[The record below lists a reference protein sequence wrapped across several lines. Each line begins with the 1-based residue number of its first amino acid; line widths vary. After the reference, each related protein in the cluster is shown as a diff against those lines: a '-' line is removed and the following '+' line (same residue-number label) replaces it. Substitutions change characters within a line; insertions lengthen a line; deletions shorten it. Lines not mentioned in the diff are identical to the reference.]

1 MNRINEGDKFA
12 LNLEIF
18 GLLSPPW
25 GTQVQFRS
33 KISESEAIRA
43 DYPEIGVR
51 QFGRF
56 NWLGLWT
63 LYLKEV
69 RRFTKVW
76 MQTLDGSD
84 CHDPAVFGDFFTRF
98 GWFAPRY

>member
-1 MNRINEGDKFA
+1 MEHAETPSVENQR
-12 LNLEIF
+12 
-18 GLLSPPW
+18 
-25 GTQVQFRS
+25 
-33 KISESEAIRA
+33 IRA
-43 DYPEIGVR
+43 LSGDYPRIGVR

-76 MQTLDGSD
+76 MQTLMAPISR
-84 CHDPAVFGDFFTRF
+84 PAVFGDFFARF
-98 GWFAPRY
+98 GRSAPRY